1 MPIETIRRG
10 LDYAAKDYGLIALLD
25 HKDVKPKEDQI
36 KCALY
41 RALSEDGYSVRV
53 EPSTSRDGCRC
64 DLLAVRGADSVG
76 IEIKTAWAGSGTWV
90 NKYVEQS
97 RSWAADIERLKELSQ
112 EQAASAGY
120 FVLGFVHER
129 GSRAEATLRQHI
141 AAMEGDAV
149 VEPVS
154 LDLPNWNGLDSMEFH
169 VMRIFRRT

>member
-1 MPIETIRRG
+1 MPIESIRHG

-53 EPSTSRDGCRC
+53 EPSTSRGGCRS
-64 DLLAVRGADSVG
+64 DLYAVRGDDSIG
-76 IEIKTAWAGSGTWV
+76 IEIKTAWAGSGKWN
-90 NKYVEQS
+90 NKYTEQS
-97 RSWAADIERLKELSQ
+97 NSWTADIERLKDLCQ
-112 EQAASAGY
+112 GQAMSAGY

-129 GSRAEATLRQHI
+129 GSRAEATLRRHI

-149 VEPVS
+149 VEPVPM
-154 LDLPNWNGLDSMEFH
+154 DLPNWNGLDSMEFH
-169 VMRIFRRT
+169 VMRVFRRT